1 VDNRNLH
8 FSEIEDA
15 VRWDKGQGTRD
26 KGQRAMSLENW
37 SRSIGQFWGS
47 EEIEKLDQLDP
58 AISMMIFFSNKI
70 QSYQCFTLLHDFRD
84 FLTIV
89 TSSNNSAE

>member
-1 VDNRNLH
+1 
-8 FSEIEDA
+8 
-15 VRWDKGQGTRD
+15 
-26 KGQRAMSLENW
+26 MSLENW

-58 AISMMIFFSNKI
+58 AISMMIFFSNTKI
-70 QSYQCFTLLHDFRD
+70 QSHQCFTLLHDFRD

-89 TSSNNSAE
+89 TSGNNSAEWSFQHMVGLSS